1 MLTNAEKQ
9 TPPYIPDVHVLV
21 VSDLSR
27 NLRTY
32 INLVSDSIPLNDKA
46 WLKRVSGLRDDS
58 VHTVKRQEGGSL
70 RSCEPYRSICLF
82 LIYK

>member
-9 TPPYIPDVHVLV
+9 TQPYIPDLHVLV

-46 WLKRVSGLRDDS
+46 
-58 VHTVKRQEGGSL
+58 
-70 RSCEPYRSICLF
+70 
-82 LIYK
+82 